1 MVLVCILSILVVLA
15 IVLYSF
21 CAASSRIDRHIEKR
35 AFLFIPPS
43 FAKTFSNLLA
53 QEDAESIYR
62 IMKALEQR
70 GEIRIV
76 KSEDQ
81 IIITPPEPEES
92 DRIEIKAQN
101 P

>member
-1 MVLVCILSILVVLA
+1 MVLVCILSIIAVSA

-21 CAASSRIDRHIEKR
+21 CAVSSRIDKHIEKQ
-35 AFLFIPPS
+35 ALLFMPPS

-76 KSEDQ
+76 ESEDR
-81 IIITPPEPEES
+81 ITITPPEPAES
-92 DRIEIKAQN
+92 DRIEIRAQN
-101 P
+101 T

>member
-1 MVLVCILSILVVLA
+1 MVLVCILSIIAVSA

-21 CAASSRIDRHIEKR
+21 CAVSSRIDKHIEKR
-35 AFLFIPPS
+35 ALLFMPPS

-76 KSEDQ
+76 ESEDR
-81 IIITPPEPEES
+81 ITITPPEPAES
-92 DRIEIKAQN
+92 DRIEIRAQN